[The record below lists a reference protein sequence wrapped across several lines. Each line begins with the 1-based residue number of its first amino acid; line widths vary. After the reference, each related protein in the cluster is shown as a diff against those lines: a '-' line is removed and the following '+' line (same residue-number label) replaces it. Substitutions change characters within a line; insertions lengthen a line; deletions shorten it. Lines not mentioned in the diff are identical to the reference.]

1 MRYIVRNY
9 VTRNSETYKKQDAEI
24 QAMLDDIK
32 NNVPLGIALRG
43 TARTNPHR
51 ARVKQVFKEYLFPPA
66 YETSFFIA
74 LAEGLPWN
82 RRLWEKKTFEAAL
95 SKAA

>member
-1 MRYIVRNY
+1 MKY
-9 VTRNSETYKKQDAEI
+9 VTRKSETYKRQDIEI

-43 TARTNPHR
+43 TAKTNPHR

-66 YETSFFIA
+66 YETSFFMA
-74 LAEGLPWN
+74 LAEGIPWD
-82 RRLWEKKTFEAAL
+82 RRLWNKVAAENR
-95 SKAA
+95 KAK

>member
-24 QAMLDDIK
+24 QAMLDDIRRT
-32 NNVPLGIALRG
+32 VPLGIALRG
-43 TARTNPHR
+43 TARTNPVR

-66 YETSFFIA
+66 YETSFFMA
-74 LAEGLPWN
+74 LAEGISWD
-82 RRLWEKKTFEAAL
+82 RRLWNKVAAENR
-95 SKAA
+95 KAK